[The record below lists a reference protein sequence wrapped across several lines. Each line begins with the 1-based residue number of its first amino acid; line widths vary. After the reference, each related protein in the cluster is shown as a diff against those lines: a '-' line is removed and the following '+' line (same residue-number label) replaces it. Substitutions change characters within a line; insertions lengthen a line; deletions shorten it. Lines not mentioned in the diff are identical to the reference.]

1 MSRSLI
7 GTEEAPY
14 ARKAIDHCRK
24 KGAHIV
30 IATAEAC
37 SYFNHPKQK
46 KFLKDLGIRDNDLQF
61 CDECRGNNLNQKEC
75 QSKNCIWDGKKCGS
89 KTDKNGSIKGPMIQ
103 SVLSNFPLVDK
114 NKVIFFDDLNANLQA
129 AKNLGIQTQLAS
141 TNCKGGTCNE
151 ASGLTKEEFREGMKK
166 VNNQPQICIFD
177 IDHTLT
183 SGSKYNPDLDFNW
196 LHFVSG
202 IVLFLSICSLFL
214 LYV

>member
-7 GTEEAPY
+7 GTVEAPY
-14 ARKAIDHCRK
+14 ARKAIEHCRK
-24 KGAHIV
+24 KGAQIV
-30 IATAEAC
+30 IATAEHC
-37 SYFNHPKQK
+37 SYFNHPTQK

-61 CDECRGNNLNQKEC
+61 CDECKGNNLNQNEC
-75 QSKNCIWDGKKCGS
+75 KSKNCKWDGKECRS
-89 KTDKNGSIKGPMIQ
+89 KTGSIKGPMIQ
-103 SVLSNFPLVDK
+103 LVLSNFPLVEKDRI
-114 NKVIFFDDLNANLQA
+114 IFFDDLNINLKA
-129 AKNLGIQTQLAS
+129 AESLGIETQLAS

>member
-1 MSRSLI
+1 MSKSLN

-14 ARKAIDHCRK
+14 ARKAIEHCRK
-24 KGAHIV
+24 KGAQIA
-30 IATAEAC
+30 IATAETC
-37 SYFNHPKQK
+37 SYYNHPTQK

-75 QSKNCIWDGKKCGS
+75 QSKNCLWDGKKCLS

-103 SVLSNFPLVDK
+103 KILSTFPEVDK

-129 AKNLGIQTQLAS
+129 GKNLGIQTQLAS
-141 TNCKGGTCNE
+141 SNCNGYTCNK
-151 ASGLTKEEFREGMKK
+151 ASGLTKEEFKSGMKK
-166 VNNQPQICIFD
+166 VDNNPQICIFD
-177 IDHTLT
+177 IDNTLT

-196 LHFVSG
+196 LQFVSG

-214 LYV
+214 LCV